1 MANIKPCPQTKYED
15 CPHCKEEFNK
25 GERKEEDICSTKSN
39 TNRGKKAEHKL
50 HFDTGPKTGIGEW
63 MVNYIIPQFENN
75 VMAMVYLGAA
85 FLVVIVGLRGVG
97 EAINNVAFVPDFL
110 IDTTEEMSHL
120 SNNVVILAL
129 LLEFFLITTMA
140 FVMFFKPEQSV
151 DMLSYPTGPGPIKF
165 PDNISEYLREVKNF
179 FEEEIQSPLI
189 DKDKKKQVQEFIPIM
204 EFYIEQESYEKEM
217 ATPTSEFDSKNFK
230 G

>member
-1 MANIKPCPQTKYED
+1 VANITSSPQTQDKE
-15 CPHCKEEFNK
+15 CPLCVEEFKNEK
-25 GERKEEDICSTKSN
+25 RKEKEIYKTKSK
-39 TNRGKKAEHKL
+39 TPRGIKAEHKL
-50 HFDTGPKTGIGEW
+50 HKDTGPKTGIGEW
-63 MVNYIIPQFENN
+63 MVYYIIPQFENN

-85 FLVVIVGLRGVG
+85 FLVFIVGLRGVG
-97 EAINNVAFVPDFL
+97 EAIKNVAFVPDFL
-110 IDTTEEMSHL
+110 IDTTGEMAHL

-140 FVMFFKPEQSV
+140 FVMFFKPEQPV
-151 DMLSYPTGPGPIKF
+151 NMPSYPPGPEKF
-165 PDNISEYLREVKNF
+165 PDNISEYLDKVKNF

-204 EFYIEQESYEKEM
+204 DFYIEQEKEKEK
-217 ATPTSEFDSKNFK
+217 PTNEFHPKNFK